1 MTLSK
6 LQLFI
11 MKVKF
16 SIATKSIEQC
26 QHEAFYNPDKWCRH
40 LHKTTL
46 LPSTVAQSFF
56 FFNCVFTKVEL
67 GERSQWLVM
76 SLACSSKIHT
86 KGSHF
91 SKLTNFYPTT
101 ESLSLVAHVN
111 FSQVWRGTWNKSYN
125 YKWQLI
131 IIV

>member
-1 MTLSK
+1 MPTRGI
-6 LQLFI
+6 LQSRQVMPTPPQDHPPPQYCGTI
-11 MKVKF
+11 
-16 SIATKSIEQC
+16 I
-26 QHEAFYNPDKWCRH
+26 
-40 LHKTTL
+40 
-46 LPSTVAQSFF
+46 F

-76 SLACSSKIHT
+76 SLACCSKIHT

-111 FSQVWRGTWNKSYN
+111 FSQVRRGTWNKSY
-125 YKWQLI
+125 K
-131 IIV
+131 

>member
-1 MTLSK
+1 M
-6 LQLFI
+6 
-11 MKVKF
+11 
-16 SIATKSIEQC
+16 
-26 QHEAFYNPDKWCRH
+26 RH
-40 LHKTTL
+40 FTIQTSDADTSTRP
-46 LPSTVAQSFF
+46 PSSPVLWHNHF
-56 FFNCVFTKVEL
+56 FFNCVLTKVEL

-125 YKWQLI
+125 YK
-131 IIV
+131 